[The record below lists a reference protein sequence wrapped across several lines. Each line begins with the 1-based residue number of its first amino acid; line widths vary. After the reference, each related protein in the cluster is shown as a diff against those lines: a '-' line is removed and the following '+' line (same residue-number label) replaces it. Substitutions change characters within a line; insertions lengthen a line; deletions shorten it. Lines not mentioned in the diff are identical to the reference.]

1 MANQFICKNCKFV
14 TSGSYCNN
22 CGQRTSVKKVTFSET
37 FQDVINAMFSIDAPL
52 WVTIK
57 ALVLNPGKLFR
68 DFLSGK
74 RKTYYR
80 PVPFFILTTIVFV
93 LVRTFLNYN
102 PMQNIAQAQHES
114 VDMSLLNSAGVF
126 MAKNINNIIFSFVFS
141 FAVGIKLFFYKKY
154 SLAEYLAVSFYMVG
168 FYIIITTLIMF
179 GLKFGNPQYKI
190 LPFILMFFYV
200 LYALVSFF
208 QRRTLPTIFKIIL
221 VYFFAL
227 IFYMIIGYGIS
238 YLIVWL
244 KSL

>member
-1 MANQFICKNCKFV
+1 MANQFICKNCESE

-22 CGQRTSVKKVTFSET
+22 CGQRASVNMVTFSET

-57 ALVLNPGKLFR
+57 TLVLNPGNLFR

-74 RKTYYR
+74 RKTYYK

-93 LVRTFLNYN
+93 LVRAVLNYD

-141 FAVGIKLFFYKKY
+141 FAVGVKLFFHKKY
-154 SLAEYLAVSFYMVG
+154 SLSEYLAVSFYIVG
-168 FYIIITTLIMF
+168 FYILITIVAMF

-200 LYALVSFF
+200 VYALISFF
-208 QRRTLPTIFKIIL
+208 QKRTLLTIFKIIL

-238 YLIVWL
+238 FLIVWL